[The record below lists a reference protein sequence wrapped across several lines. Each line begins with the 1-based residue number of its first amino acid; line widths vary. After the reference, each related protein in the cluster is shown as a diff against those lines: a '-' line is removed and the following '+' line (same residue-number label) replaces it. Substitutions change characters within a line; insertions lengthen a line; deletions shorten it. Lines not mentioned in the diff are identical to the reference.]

1 MPRLRSFL
9 AATVVLGIA
18 ACSSEKETQPGLGKI
33 ALAMAQ
39 QKLKRKDIE
48 QAGTTKTAPQVT
60 REQMQ
65 GLGRPVVFV
74 SIPRFGTGVA
84 AVELAKNGPFR
95 TYMGADQATV
105 TLRDGIVTSTRGLL
119 VDLIAQDLSINPRDL
134 FRGSFP
140 KTYTKSQR
148 HLTGESTLSTFDYNC
163 AIAPME
169 NTETLEV
176 FGKSHTVRQ
185 FTELC
190 RRDGRAFQN
199 NYWVEASTGVVWK
212 SNQSV
217 SKEVGHLT
225 LQRVVR

>member
-1 MPRLRSFL
+1 MQRIHKTL
-9 AATVVLGIA
+9 AAALCVALA
-18 ACSSEKETQPGLGKI
+18 ACSSEKNPQPGLGKI

-39 QKLKRKDIE
+39 ARLKKGDVETADAAKR
-48 QAGTTKTAPQVT
+48 APQVT

-84 AVELAKNGPFR
+84 AVELAKNGPYR
-95 TYMGADQATV
+95 TFMGADQATV
-105 TLRDGIVTSTRGLL
+105 TLHGGIVTATRGLF
-119 VDLIAQDLSINPRDL
+119 VDLIAQDLSVNPKTL
-134 FRGSFP
+134 FQGPFP

-148 HLTGESTLSTFDYNC
+148 HLTGESTLATFEYKC
-163 AIAPME
+163 AMAPLE
-169 NTETLEV
+169 QDETLEI
-176 FGKSHTVRQ
+176 FGKTHTVRQ
-185 FTELC
+185 FAELC

-199 NYWVEASTGVVWK
+199 NYWVERANSVVWK
-212 SNQSV
+212 SNQSI